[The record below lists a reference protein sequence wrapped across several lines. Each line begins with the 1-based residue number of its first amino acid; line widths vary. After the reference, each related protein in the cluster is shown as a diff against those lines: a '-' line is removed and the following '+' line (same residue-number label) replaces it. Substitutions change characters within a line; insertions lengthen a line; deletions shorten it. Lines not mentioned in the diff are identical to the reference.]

1 MLEKISNV
9 IAMAATSASNSTGF
23 EFYPNSGV
31 NGQDIFH
38 DQVGSQIGS
47 VGYNF
52 SPLAPW
58 GFAMAIIGAIT
69 LFFCFLPG
77 FLNTIRTKD
86 TSQMSLIMWII
97 TLFGLAFLVIFYAMG
112 MANSTDG
119 GKNHVSSQFT
129 VVFVCEGASLLMSI
143 YVFLF
148 KIMNMIKAKS
158 MGITEAEYCAQ
169 LAERHAKKS
178 KVDSIVRN

>member
-1 MLEKISNV
+1 MLEKISSV
-9 IAMAATSASNSTGF
+9 ITMAAATTNSTGF
-23 EFYPNSGV
+23 NFYPNPSAPET
-31 NGQDIFH
+31 FH
-38 DQVGSQIGS
+38 DQIGSAIGS
-47 VGYNF
+47 VGNNF
-52 SPLAPW
+52 SPLPSW

-97 TLFGLAFLVIFYAMG
+97 TLFGLSFLVIFYAMG

-148 KIMNMIKAKS
+148 KIMNMMKAKS

-178 KVDSIVRN
+178 RVDSIARN